1 MKFLFS
7 HLFLWG
13 VLVVPTYAYVTVE
26 PTFPEQYEP
35 YAVQSDF
42 YTSTT
47 YLGSLTGEPQLY
59 EFTIDVSDTLPLML
73 LQRASGSIEPLGL
86 LVVEVLGDG
95 KGVRE
100 VARQNIPPEQWQLY
114 ADPVLSIAL
123 RQTPAFEVALMPGT
137 YQVEVSAPD
146 NQGNYALMMGVDG
159 TSVGYFDTLGAVR
172 AVHSHFGYSFLRMLG
187 SSYIYW
193 PLGIMLLLLVVYK
206 LFRLHMRL

>member
-1 MKFLFS
+1 MKFLLG
-7 HLFLWG
+7 HLFLWS
-13 VLVVPTYAYVTVE
+13 VLVVPAYAYTTVE

-35 YAVQSDF
+35 YPVQSDF

-47 YLGSLTGEPQLY
+47 YLSALTGEPQLY
-59 EFTIDVSDTLPLML
+59 EFTVDVSDTLPLML
-73 LQRASGSIEPLGL
+73 LQRASGRVEPLGL

-100 VARQNIPPEQWQLY
+100 VARQNVPPEEWQLY

-146 NQGNYALMMGVDG
+146 NRGRYALVMGVDG
-159 TSVGYFDTLGAVR
+159 TPAGYFDTLGAVR
-172 AVHSHFGYSFLRMLG
+172 TIHSHFGYSFLRMLG

-193 PLGIMLLLLVVYK
+193 PLGIVLLLLTVYK